1 MDPLHGMVIV
11 IAFTKKPEP
20 DLLYICS
27 GEDIL
32 VTDKESFRAEQRWEK
47 DLWTEKMKIW

>member
-1 MDPLHGMVIV
+1 MDTLHGMGVV

-20 DLLYICS
+20 DLYICS

-32 VTDKESFRAEQRWEK
+32 VTDKESFRADKKRICELRKW
-47 DLWTEKMKIW
+47 KIDS